1 MNGSASPTGTT
12 YNASQSRLFMSNYA
26 QCLNATVTFGD
37 TTGTTV
43 CDGCMEVGA
52 ACLKAVDD
60 NVLKAQHWDGLFMI
74 IAGAVALVW
83 SLVMAYFVQ
92 WEVRLQAYF
101 HSLHAFSFNFD

>member
-1 MNGSASPTGTT
+1 MNGSASSNGTT
-12 YNASQSRLFMSNYA
+12 YNASQSRLFMSNYQ
-26 QCLNATVTFGD
+26 QCLD
-37 TTGTTV
+37 TDV

-60 NVLKAQHWDGLFMI
+60 NVLKAQHWDGIFMI
-74 IAGAVALVW
+74 IAGGVALVW